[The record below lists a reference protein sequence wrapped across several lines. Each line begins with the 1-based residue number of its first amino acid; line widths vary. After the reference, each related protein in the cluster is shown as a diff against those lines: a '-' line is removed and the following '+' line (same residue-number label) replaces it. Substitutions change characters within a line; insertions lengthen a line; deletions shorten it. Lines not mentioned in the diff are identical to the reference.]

1 VQISFSSFS
10 FYVLVSSSCVEAT
23 ASVDQQTECLLLDTL
38 NEYFHGCTILTV
50 AHRLDTVIE
59 NDYIMVMDNGSVSEF
74 GPPGQ
79 LIRRGGTFESMVN
92 DTGERMSKSLQYRA
106 CKVERKG
113 SMDLMQVE
121 EEVFEAA
128 AERYLEEQGERYYK
142 NVRKG
147 KQVAAKKNTAPRRNL
162 VSKSA

>member
-1 VQISFSSFS
+1 
-10 FYVLVSSSCVEAT
+10 LVSSSCVEAT

-79 LIRRGGTFESMVN
+79 LISRGGAFESMVN
-92 DTGERMSKSLQYRA
+92 DTGDRMSKSLQYRA
-106 CKVERKG
+106 CKFERTG
-113 SMDLMQVE
+113 SMDLIRSE
-121 EEVFEAA
+121 EEDFGAA
-128 AERYLEEQGERYYK
+128 AEQYLEEQGERYY
-142 NVRKG
+142 
-147 KQVAAKKNTAPRRNL
+147 NTIT
-162 VSKSA
+162 